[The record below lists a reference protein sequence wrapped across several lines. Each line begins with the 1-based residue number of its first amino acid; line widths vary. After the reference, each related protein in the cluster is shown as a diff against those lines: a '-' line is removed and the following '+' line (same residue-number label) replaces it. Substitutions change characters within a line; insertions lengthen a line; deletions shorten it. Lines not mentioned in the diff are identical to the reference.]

1 MQPSFFVFALGVL
14 AKGAISQYGSNW
26 TSPTLCNGEGALM
39 AGTSKASHDSSAL
52 DDFMVAGATA
62 GSSHGQ

>member
-1 MQPSFFVFALGVL
+1 
-14 AKGAISQYGSNW
+14 
-26 TSPTLCNGEGALM
+26 M
-39 AGTSKASHDSSAL
+39 AGTSKASHDSSVL